1 MTGLPAPSAYRLPA
15 RGAARGGE
23 AAEEP
28 SAPPGPVPGPS
39 APPGPWA
46 PPRHPPAAAVAVP
59 PHRAGVVVRALL
71 LVERHRGAGELVPR
85 LERLVRHGGGPADA
99 GGWAD
104 RLLHGA
110 LLGVRDARPYAGVLR
125 MLAAR
130 PTARPAVGGRDAYG
144 APFWERLRLGEDE
157 RLDLLRRALPADA
170 PHGPGCLEAAARR
183 LAADPRGVQPLL
195 CRWFT
200 DDRPLPAG
208 PGSSARPTVADAAR
222 ALLHTHRG
230 LAVDDLCEAL
240 VTTAHPHADGLLAA
254 LVRDEPAA
262 LCRAVDRWAHD
273 DARPARRVAAAAYGP
288 LLAARVTA
296 DADRE
301 VLRYAA
307 LALLARPGD
316 HSLHGAA
323 LAVLVHDPRS
333 RDHHL
338 RQALAAFRAGDR
350 ALPARALTA
359 ALTTHPEPVLAAFRT
374 RLRVGGPAAA
384 ADVLE
389 ALAGV
394 RTPRARPARRRPR
407 PRIRR
412 RPPRRR
418 RARRRPRRP
427 APGAG
432 PRRPRRPPPARHRPA
447 AGPPR
452 RGARRTGPRP
462 RGTGH
467 ARVAGPARRTPR
479 RAPRP
484 GAGRAPRPRRAGG
497 AAGRR
502 RPRGGGPTGAAHP
515 GAGPAERRTA
525 GPYTRG
531 RGTPRPAPGRAGP
544 GEVPGPA
551 APPTGRPA
559 GDPGRRTAP
568 RRPAAVTGRAPAA
581 MPVRDGPRG
590 HGTLRP
596 AHR

>member
-1 MTGLPAPSAYRLPA
+1 
-15 RGAARGGE
+15 
-23 AAEEP
+23 
-28 SAPPGPVPGPS
+28 
-39 APPGPWA
+39 
-46 PPRHPPAAAVAVP
+46 
-59 PHRAGVVVRALL
+59 
-71 LVERHRGAGELVPR
+71 
-85 LERLVRHGGGPADA
+85 
-99 GGWAD
+99 
-104 RLLHGA
+104 
-110 LLGVRDARPYAGVLR
+110 

-394 RTPRARPARRRPR
+394 RTPALARRAAALVRGYVDAHPGGAAHAAAHVDRRLEQGPAARAVLLPLVTDLLRGRPAGVRAALVPVLAAPGTPVSRALRGELLDVLLDLERDEPPDPAVPEALLDAAVRGAAGRPEPRTRELVLRSAELLARTPGGAARPDRRPAEPGRRGPRARRAADRPARR
-407 PRIRR
+407 
-412 RPPRRR
+412 
-418 RARRRPRRP
+418 
-427 APGAG
+427 
-432 PRRPRRPPPARHRPA
+432 
-447 AGPPR
+447 
-452 RGARRTGPRP
+452 GPRP
-462 RGTGH
+462 ADG
-467 ARVAGPARRTPR
+467 
-479 RAPRP
+479 
-484 GAGRAPRPRRAGG
+484 
-497 AAGRR
+497 
-502 RPRGGGPTGAAHP
+502 
-515 GAGPAERRTA
+515 
-525 GPYTRG
+525 
-531 RGTPRPAPGRAGP
+531 
-544 GEVPGPA
+544 
-551 APPTGRPA
+551 
-559 GDPGRRTAP
+559 P